1 MMLSE
6 AYFPYVFS
14 KMAAMQKPV
23 NLAGFVVIV
32 AKTHNPARS
41 IYTTYIYPAVA
52 LCLGVP

>member
-1 MMLSE
+1 MLSE